1 GSLYPTYYG
10 DSRGAVV
17 GFRFTADVDMVVTHL
32 GLYNDGRLGDGH
44 GPGFVIGEGGTLNS
58 PPEVGIWRDSDRAL
72 LGAAVIDA
80 ASGAPDGEFLY
91 VAVTPFE
98 LEAGERYTAGANYAI
113 DHDDWFIANPRE
125 VTLDGISGT
134 VAAHPARVH
143 LG

>member
-1 GSLYPTYYG
+1 LAKEGINVVKSACVLGGAVILSHSALGQSPAVVNVSGGSLYPTYYG
-10 DSRGAVV
+10 DSRGDVV

-58 PPEVGIWRDSDRAL
+58 AHEVGIWRDSDRAL
-72 LGAAVIDA
+72 LGSAVIDA

-98 LEAGERYTAGANYAI
+98 LEAGERY
-113 DHDDWFIANPRE
+113 
-125 VTLDGISGT
+125 
-134 VAAHPARVH
+134 
-143 LG
+143 